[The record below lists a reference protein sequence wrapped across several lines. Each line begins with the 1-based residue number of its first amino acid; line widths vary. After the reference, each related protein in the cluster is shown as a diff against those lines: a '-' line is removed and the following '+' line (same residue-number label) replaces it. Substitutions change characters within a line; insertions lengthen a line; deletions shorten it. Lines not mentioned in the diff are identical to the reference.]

1 MKNLLLGV
9 FALCTTFLS
18 AQEYHWT
25 AYNFTVATE
34 DVEIVGKLVGDYFG
48 VEGNKAAGVSVFLFE
63 NHFSD
68 NGMNFSHSLIFTGSI
83 DAIGAQ
89 YEMGT
94 SAEWQ
99 LFLTKMSR
107 YTNDYSSAAGSSV
120 VSFGKPGSHPIQNLY
135 SMRIVDQAKF
145 AKAFTK
151 YNSKYNPSDRRVT
164 LGRVGLGRSPD
175 GETHYVLVGVDD
187 FKTAMSSGSY
197 RESNKAAK
205 AAWKEYWEN
214 TGEVKLIRSSTRVM
228 MGKW

>member
-107 YTNDYSSAAGSSV
+107 YTNDYSSGAGSSV
-120 VSFGKPGSHPIQNLY
+120 VSFGEPGSHPIQNLY

-164 LGRVGLGRSPD
+164 LGRVGLGSSPE
-175 GETHYVLVGVDD
+175 GETHYILVGVDD
-187 FKTAMSSGSY
+187 FKTAMSTGSY
-197 RESNKAAK
+197 RENNKAAK
-205 AAWKEYWEN
+205 AAWNEYWEN